1 MTEAQL
7 THILDLFLVKFF
19 SILFA
24 AFIVWY
30 FIRRI
35 SYSGGDS

>member
-1 MTEAQL
+1 MTVSELQHA
-7 THILDLFLVKFF
+7 LDLFLVKFF
-19 SILFA
+19 VILFS